1 MNLNFPINQE
11 ALETASLRKEL
22 ERINKG
28 IKISEEVS
36 VEKWGLVAN
45 EYDNIYIDNKSFG

>member
-1 MNLNFPINQE
+1 M
-11 ALETASLRKEL
+11 ETASLGKEL
-22 ERINKG
+22 KRINKG

-45 EYDNIYIDNKSFG
+45 KYDNI